1 MEAAAT
7 AKETTSNLKRKNF
20 RQDNDMVQYLINS
33 LLDYKR
39 LMTYKN
45 LDYDAEKPMQ
55 YKELRIT

>member
-7 AKETTSNLKRKNF
+7 AKETTSHLKRKNF

>member
-1 MEAAAT
+1 
-7 AKETTSNLKRKNF
+7 
-20 RQDNDMVQYLINS
+20 MVQYLINS

-45 LDYDAEKPMQ
+45 LDYDAEKSMQ